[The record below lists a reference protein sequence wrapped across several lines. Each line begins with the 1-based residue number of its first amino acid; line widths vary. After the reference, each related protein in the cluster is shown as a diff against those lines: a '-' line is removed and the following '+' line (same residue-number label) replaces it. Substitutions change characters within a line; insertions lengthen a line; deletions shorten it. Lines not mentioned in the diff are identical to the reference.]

1 MNNNAME
8 SLGDTVASGLTRI
21 GGLVTERIGLNF
33 PENRQQDL
41 LRAVRALAT
50 EHGQK
55 DTEAYLQSL
64 FSAPLT
70 DRQMEI
76 LTAQLTVGETYFFR
90 EMKSLDAFRNHIVPE
105 LMRRRAGSGQR
116 IRIWSAGCS
125 TGEEAYTIAMLLSE
139 LIPNLN
145 TMGADIL
152 ATDINADSLEKAR
165 RGIYTEWSFRGMSES
180 QRERYFEPQGRK
192 TFVVKSRF
200 KDMVSFA
207 CHNLATDPYPSLQNN
222 TNAMD
227 VIFCRNV
234 LMYFVPELIQK
245 VIGHFRH
252 CLVDGGWLIVSASE
266 SSLPISPEFSS
277 VPFDGAILYRK
288 DKHEPAAGTDWMHLP
303 QATGKPAAA
312 EKTFDT
318 PPAVSK
324 RVAPETKGKSSAS
337 PAGTP
342 LSTLRITVKD
352 PYEEALA
359 AYQLGRYADA
369 ATALH
374 ALFGS
379 DGSAAGS
386 PATGNSFALM
396 ARINANQGKL
406 EHAVEWAEKAVAAD
420 KVNPGFYYLLATI
433 LEEQHR
439 PADAVQ
445 ALKRAI
451 YLDSK
456 FILAHFALGNIA
468 LQENGRKGADRHFL
482 NAAALLAQM
491 PKSKVLPESEGVTAG
506 RLLEIIESMT
516 V

>member
-1 MNNNAME
+1 MNNNVME
-8 SLGDTVASGLTRI
+8 PLGDSVATGLTRL
-21 GGLVTERIGLNF
+21 GELVTARIGLHF

-41 LRAVRALAT
+41 LCAARTLAA
-50 EHGQK
+50 EHGQE
-55 DTEAYLQSL
+55 DAEAYLQSL
-64 FSAPLT
+64 LSAPLT

-90 EMKSLDAFRNHIVPE
+90 EMKSLDAFRNHIIPD
-105 LMRRRAGSGQR
+105 LMRRRTGSGQP

-180 QRERYFEPQGRK
+180 QRERYFEPQGK
-192 TFVVKSRF
+192 KKFAVKSRF
-200 KDMVSFA
+200 RDMVTFA
-207 CHNLATDPYPSLQNN
+207 CHNLATDPYPALQNN

-252 CLVDGGWLIVSASE
+252 SLVDGGWLIVSPSE
-266 SSLPISPEFSS
+266 GSLPISPEFAA
-277 VPFDGAILYRK
+277 VPFDGATLYRK
-288 DKHEPAAGTDWMHLP
+288 DNNKPLAGTGWLNTSP
-303 QATGKPAAA
+303 TTANAAVGVG
-312 EKTFDT
+312 TFDT
-318 PPAVSK
+318 PPAFSK
-324 RVAPETKGKSSAS
+324 WVAPETKGKAFAS
-337 PAGTP
+337 PAVTP
-342 LSTLRITVKD
+342 HSTLRINVKE

-359 AYQLGRYADA
+359 AYQQGRYAAA

-379 DGSAAGS
+379 NGAAASS
-386 PATGNSFALM
+386 PATGNAFALM

-406 EHAVEWAEKAVAAD
+406 DHAVEWAEKAVAAD

-433 LEEQHR
+433 LEEQHH

-468 LQENGRKGADRHFL
+468 LQENGRKGAARHFL
-482 NAAALLAQM
+482 NAAALLTQM
-491 PKSKVLPESEGVTAG
+491 PKNKVLPESEGVTAG